1 MTKLEI
7 FAVITSALCTWL
19 SIKRNVLTWPVG
31 MLGIGAYF
39 YLYFG
44 AKLYAEMGLQV
55 LYLGQSIYGWLFW
68 KQVQAEAGQE
78 EIYQID
84 PKSIILTILAMLIFA
99 LGLGLL
105 LDQFTD
111 AELPYLDAFVAAIS
125 LTANLLLALKVY
137 QTWYFWI
144 VADIC
149 LAALLYYKGLY
160 LSAGLYVGFT
170 GMAFW
175 GLRQW
180 SKGGNDEMMK

>member
-1 MTKLEI
+1 MTNLEI
-7 FAVITSALCTWL
+7 LAVISSALCTWL
-19 SIKRNVLTWPVG
+19 SIKRNMLTWPVG

-39 YLYFG
+39 YLYYE
-44 AKLYAEMGLQV
+44 ARLYADMGLQV

-68 KQVQAEAGQE
+68 KQLQDQDGNETV
-78 EIYQID
+78 YQL
-84 PKSIILTILAMLIFA
+84 SAQSLLLTLVVMFVFA
-99 LGLGLL
+99 LGLGYF

-111 AELPYLDAFVAAIS
+111 AELPYPDAFVAAIS

-175 GLRQW
+175 GLWQW
-180 SKGGNDEMMK
+180 SSANDER